1 MKRYYAT
8 KHHTR
13 VCQLGALRKKY
24 EMIDNQTFDKA
35 VKKAILEELKL
46 KIQALEYI
54 LN

>member
-1 MKRYYAT
+1 MKRYMKT

-35 VKKAILEELKL
+35 VKKAILEELRL
-46 KIQALEYI
+46 KIRCLEY
-54 LN
+54 LLS